1 MFQYY
6 KMEDRKIRESSEE
19 DYNWLVV
26 SGTDPEEQRHL
37 LERYQLPEDIFI
49 GANEPEE
56 VSRLEYLRNTK
67 LNHPILYT
75 LIDLSEVTQDRI
87 ENRLEPVTFI
97 YTKDLLITYVSH
109 QSTLI
114 KRLIEKHEQDIQRY
128 EDIVAYSTLMIYTHY
143 IKGLQ
148 EMKKQIDA
156 LDEAARKT
164 TENKE
169 LFNLADTERDMVYL
183 DHTLRDQN
191 HTVDRL
197 MDRKEFLDR
206 LDNEALVYD
215 IKLRQKFA
223 MKMVT
228 IYRDL
233 LETIGGL
240 FSDMMDNNLN
250 HLMKYLDSAALV
262 VAVPSLI
269 AGLWGINT
277 GDCQERQC
285 DRYDRRLRL
294 GYFSRY
300 FNRRLLVTKKT
311 FQNKKRR
318 CSVAPFIHKGERCDE
333 AVGTFFILVR
343 YLNCCRESSA
353 ERRGRPAAKAKWKL
367 LRQRSKSSN

>member
-6 KMEDRKIRESSEE
+6 KMEDRKISKSSEE

-37 LERYQLPEDIFI
+37 LDKYQLPEDIFM
-49 GANEPEE
+49 GANDPEE

-67 LNHPILYT
+67 FHHPILYT
-75 LIDLSEVTQDRI
+75 LIDLSEATEDRI
-87 ENRLEPVTFI
+87 EDRLEPVTFI
-97 YTKDLLITYVSH
+97 YTKDLLITYVSE
-109 QSTLI
+109 QSN
-114 KRLIEKHEQDIQRY
+114 RY
-128 EDIVAYSTLMIYTHY
+128 ADIVAYATLMIYTHY

-148 EMKKQIDA
+148 EMKKQIDD
-156 LDEAARKT
+156 LDQAARKT

-277 GDCQERQC
+277 GGLPGKD
-285 DRYDRRLRL
+285 
-294 GYFSRY
+294 
-300 FNRRLLVTKKT
+300 N
-311 FQNKKRR
+311 
-318 CSVAPFIHKGERCDE
+318 AI
-333 AVGTFFILVR
+333 GTIVVFGLAILVGILTAV
-343 YLNCCRESSA
+343 YLSR
-353 ERRGRPAAKAKWKL
+353 KDF
-367 LRQRSKSSN
+367 SK

>member
-6 KMEDRKIRESSEE
+6 KMEDRKIRKSSEE

-37 LERYQLPEDIFI
+37 LDKYQLPEDIFI

-87 ENRLEPVTFI
+87 EDRLEPVTFI
-97 YTKDLLITYVSH
+97 YTKDLLITYVSE
-109 QSTLI
+109 QSNLI
-114 KRLIEKHEQDIQRY
+114 KRLIEKHEQDIQWY
-128 EDIVAYSTLMIYTHY
+128 EDIVAYATLMIYTHY

-148 EMKKQIDA
+148 EMKKQIDD
-156 LDEAARKT
+156 LDQAARKT

-277 GDCQERQC
+277 GGLPGKD
-285 DRYDRRLRL
+285 
-294 GYFSRY
+294 
-300 FNRRLLVTKKT
+300 N
-311 FQNKKRR
+311 
-318 CSVAPFIHKGERCDE
+318 AI
-333 AVGTFFILVR
+333 GTIVVFGLAILVGILTAV
-343 YLNCCRESSA
+343 YLSR
-353 ERRGRPAAKAKWKL
+353 KDF
-367 LRQRSKSSN
+367 SK